1 MVTDKNANIL
11 EINQTLKALLKFQ
24 NEDNKQS
31 TLYDLFTIDLAIAF
45 MHDNQELAIGEV
57 IKNDYAINGKNKN
70 IRFLSI
76 DSLKL
81 NENTFLSFVK
91 DITQRKEL
99 EKTLS
104 EKKILLEKQNE
115 EIKNQNIELL
125 KANAVA
131 IEAMMLYDLSPSG
144 YFTIN
149 KQGKIIRLNLSA
161 AKILNYKQNELKNN
175 VLFKFLSEESVGRF
189 QNFIDELYKSDNHIN
204 CEIEILSY
212 EKKKKYVYLEGIKS
226 KTDNLALISAV
237 DITNLKKSEEALRLS
252 EANLAEAQQ
261 IAQIGSWEIDLRT
274 GKILCSD
281 QMFKIFDIEK
291 EYFDGN
297 LQSLLQSVHP
307 EDINNFND
315 GISFE
320 LNQKR
325 SFQIEYRVIHK
336 NGSVRNVLGCGSVKN
351 TEVGK
356 YPRFMGTVQ
365 DITDRK
371 LAEKERIALE
381 QLQQLTEYTEKAK
394 EEERKAIARELHD
407 DLGQSLTA
415 VKIDLGITRNLTKDK
430 ELNQKLLKISEI
442 VSDTIKT
449 VQKIT
454 SRLRPQLLDDLGI
467 IATIE
472 WFTDEFASRNNIKVV
487 HLLDDDIIL
496 DNDSSLHL
504 FRIVQESFTNIAR
517 HAKASLV
524 SIELKKYEHYI
535 LLKIKDNGVG
545 ITDNQLSSSKSFGLI
560 GMKER
565 VAILNG
571 RLKIISKA
579 NEGCRIEIIIPVK

>member
-149 KQGKIIRLNLSA
+149 KQGKIIRLNLSS

-212 EKKKKYVYLEGIKS
+212 DKKRKYVHLEGIKS

-237 DITNLKKSEEALRLS
+237 DITNLK
-252 EANLAEAQQ
+252 N
-261 IAQIGSWEIDLRT
+261 
-274 GKILCSD
+274 
-281 QMFKIFDIEK
+281 
-291 EYFDGN
+291 
-297 LQSLLQSVHP
+297 
-307 EDINNFND
+307 
-315 GISFE
+315 
-320 LNQKR
+320 
-325 SFQIEYRVIHK
+325 
-336 NGSVRNVLGCGSVKN
+336 
-351 TEVGK
+351 
-356 YPRFMGTVQ
+356 
-365 DITDRK
+365 
-371 LAEKERIALE
+371 
-381 QLQQLTEYTEKAK
+381 
-394 EEERKAIARELHD
+394 
-407 DLGQSLTA
+407 
-415 VKIDLGITRNLTKDK
+415 
-430 ELNQKLLKISEI
+430 
-442 VSDTIKT
+442 
-449 VQKIT
+449 
-454 SRLRPQLLDDLGI
+454 
-467 IATIE
+467 
-472 WFTDEFASRNNIKVV
+472 
-487 HLLDDDIIL
+487 
-496 DNDSSLHL
+496 
-504 FRIVQESFTNIAR
+504 
-517 HAKASLV
+517 
-524 SIELKKYEHYI
+524 LKK
-535 LLKIKDNGVG
+535 L
-545 ITDNQLSSSKSFGLI
+545 
-560 GMKER
+560 
-565 VAILNG
+565 
-571 RLKIISKA
+571 
-579 NEGCRIEIIIPVK
+579 